1 MTGLTFFT
9 DACERQQWVEAVQ
22 KRLAVEAV
30 K

>member
-1 MTGLTFFT
+1 MF
-9 DACERQQWVEAVQ
+9 DQAESQSMERPRSTEAVQ